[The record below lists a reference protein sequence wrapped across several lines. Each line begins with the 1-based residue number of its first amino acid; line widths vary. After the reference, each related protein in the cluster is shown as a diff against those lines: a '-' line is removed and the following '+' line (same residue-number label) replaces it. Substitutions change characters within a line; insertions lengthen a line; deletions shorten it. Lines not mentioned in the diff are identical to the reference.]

1 MRKATRAQAPE
12 PASAEKT
19 ARMRILETATDLFYR
34 EGIRAVG
41 IDTIIARSGVA
52 KMSLYR
58 NFASKDDLV
67 VAFLEYRDGIY
78 WQWWD
83 HVMAKH
89 PDDARQQ
96 LGDLFASLA
105 RRVASPAYRGCPFI
119 NTATEFPDPRHPARA
134 LCLANKRE
142 LRRRLTELASRA
154 GARDC
159 EVLADQL
166 LLLMEGAYA
175 SAQNFRADGPAPS
188 LRGAA
193 EALLAAQLTRRR
205 GRPAAS

>member
-1 MRKATRAQAPE
+1 MRKARSRPAVKVIPE
-12 PASAEKT
+12 EKSA
-19 ARMRILETATDLFYR
+19 RQRILETATELFYR

-67 VAFLEYRDGIY
+67 VAFLAYRNEIY

-83 HVMAKH
+83 HVMAAH
-89 PDDARQQ
+89 PDDARRQI
-96 LGDLFASLA
+96 GDLFASLT
-105 RRVASPAYRGCPFI
+105 RRVTSPSYRGCPFI
-119 NTATEFPDPRHPARA
+119 NTSTEFPDPDHPARA

-142 LRRRLTELASRA
+142 LRRRLKDLARRA
-154 GARDC
+154 GARSP
-159 EVLADQL
+159 ESLADQL

-175 SAQNFRADGPAPS
+175 SAQNFRDSGPAPRLQS
-188 LRGAA
+188 AA
-193 EALLAAQLTRRR
+193 EALLAAQL
-205 GRPAAS
+205 